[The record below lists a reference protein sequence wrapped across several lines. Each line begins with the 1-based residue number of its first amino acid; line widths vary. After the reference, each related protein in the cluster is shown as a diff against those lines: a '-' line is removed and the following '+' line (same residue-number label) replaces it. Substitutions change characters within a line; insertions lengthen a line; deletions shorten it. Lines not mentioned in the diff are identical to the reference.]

1 MPSPTEI
8 KEGKV
13 PKGLVETLAYAEENK
28 TAPMD
33 VENVIPI
40 ADKQVVNAENLIPK
54 QYVEP
59 DIGTS
64 ETDLTDY
71 AAGATEYKEPELEG
85 EEITAEDIRDSY
97 NLQKAGAL
105 EGDRYTSDGT
115 LIRVVSDEPKGEVLT
130 AYDIENSKNLQDAGA
145 EPGDQYVV
153 TEEGGELLKSGANDA
168 LRNFQYFYKK
178 GTAPIQEFSTWLEA
192 KFPFPK
198 VYLDETTGTAQTKTP
213 EEYYGI
219 DNFSQLPEEE
229 RRKIIIDKTNREI
242 DAEFDDFLPREDT
255 GSGLAGQVLGELDA
269 TDVFLG
275 KKVITGATAL
285 GAIHETTESL
295 YEKGKVEPF
304 ETIKG
309 SLYGFGG
316 STTLVGGGK
325 LVKKGY
331 EKATTTTKKSN
342 KILNDVER
350 IAAREVATGSTPI
363 DAVKLAKEELG
374 LSDAKFAVIMNKA
387 GRKPNIPTTQA
398 RAEKIIEDE
407 LALDSAIAK
416 GKSGVISKLFVS
428 IHDRVKDISP
438 AIAGRLRKF
447 EARLHINT
455 AQKLKRVEPFI
466 KMLKE
471 MKSPEFNKYLA
482 NGEWK
487 AAKGIMKSR
496 GYNTQ
501 ILDDVIDLLKTTHK
515 ELQEAG
521 RENLGEIVNYFP
533 RLVKDLGGLK
543 NALGSKERSRLN
555 KALEEVAKSRNKS
568 VSKLTIEEEA
578 EAIDKFMRGV
588 SYFKKGGP
596 RYTKKRQL
604 ERLDDRLLQYY
615 HNPEEA
621 LAMYIRNTVSDIER
635 RKFFGQASKN
645 TDQGLFNVE
654 DSIGNYI
661 ARESRKL
668 GDKDADI
675 LESLLN
681 ARFSGGEESMG
692 KLFGGLR
699 DAGYATTIANPI
711 SAITQIGDL
720 ANSGALFGLRNT
732 IKALFGKKNIKA
744 VDLGIQRTITEDLV
758 DPNWT
763 SNALN
768 KLFKLSGFNFVDRL
782 GKETTINA
790 ALLKFQKLAKTSK
803 GREQLRR
810 KYGEA
815 FGDEMD
821 TIISDLQK
829 GDLTTPRIKELAFSV
844 ISDVQPISRIEQPQ
858 LFNAHPTARL
868 AYMLKSFTIK
878 QWGVARNNVLK
889 EWQQGNKATAVKN
902 ATLLASYL
910 TVANTGAQIVK
921 DFFMGRDV
929 DPASIP
935 DRAVWALLGVYGGN
949 KYQMERFAQRGDIA
963 GLVVNLIKPPA
974 LDMLNLPSKAYKEFQ
989 DDERAKT
996 SIRSIP
1002 IVGPILYSWFG
1013 GGMEAYNE
1021 RQKKD

>member
-13 PKGLVETLAYAEENK
+13 PKGLIETLAYAEENK

-178 GTAPIQEFSTWLEA
+178 GTAPIQEFTTWLEA

-198 VYLDETTGTAQTKTP
+198 PYLEDAETGTIITKTP

-219 DNFSQLPEEE
+219 DSFSQLPEEE

-275 KKVITGATAL
+275 NKVITGATAL

-309 SLYGFGG
+309 GLYGFGG

-407 LALDSAIAK
+407 LALDSAITK
-416 GKSGVISKLFVS
+416 GKSSTLSKLITS
-428 IHDRVKDISP
+428 IHDRAKDISP
-438 AIAGRLRKF
+438 AFAGRLLRF
-447 EARLHINT
+447 EARLHYGTGDRLSIIN
-455 AQKLKRVEPFI
+455 PFI
-466 KMLKE
+466 KMIDKI
-471 MKSPEFNKYLA
+471 KSPDLNRHLL
-482 NGEWK
+482 NGNWK

-501 ILDDVIDLLKTTHK
+501 ILDDVTDLLKATHK
-515 ELQEAG
+515 ELKEAG
-521 RENLGEIVNYFP
+521 RENLGEITNYFP
-533 RLVKDLGGLK
+533 RLIKDLKGFK
-543 NALGSKERSRLN
+543 EAIGSTERGELN
-555 KALEEVAKSRNKS
+555 KVLEEVAKSRNKS
-568 VSKLTIEEEA
+568 ISQLTIEEEA
-578 EAIDKFMRGV
+578 EAIDKFFRNQA
-588 SYFKKGGP
+588 YLKKGGP
-596 RYTKKRQL
+596 RYTKKRKVDTVENNVL
-604 ERLDDRLLQYY
+604 EYY
-615 HNPEEA
+615 HNPA
-621 LAMYIRNTVSDIER
+621 HSLMMYVRNTVSDIER
-635 RKFFGQASKN
+635 RRFFGQMSKN
-645 TDQGLFNVE
+645 TDQGLF
-654 DSIGNYI
+654 DIDASIGNFV
-661 ARESRKL
+661 AREGRDLSVE
-668 GDKDADI
+668 DQDI
-675 LESLLN
+675 LKSLLN
-681 ARFSGGEESMG
+681 ARFRGGEESMG
-692 KLFGGLR
+692 SLFAKLR
-699 DAGYATTIANPI
+699 DSGYAMTIANFV
-711 SAITQIGDL
+711 SATTQIADL
-720 ANSGALFGLRNT
+720 AISSALYGLRNT
-732 IKALFGKKNIKA
+732 VRGLFGNKQIKA
-744 VDLGIQRTITEDLV
+744 VDLHLQRTIEEDLI
-758 DPNWT
+758 DPSWSART
-763 SNALN
+763 LN
-768 KLFKLSGFNFVDRL
+768 NLFRYSGFSTVDRL
-782 GKETTINA
+782 GKEATINA
-790 ALLKFQKLAKTSK
+790 ALIKYQKLAKTSK
-803 GREQLRR
+803 GRAQIR
-810 KYGEA
+810 KEYGEV
-815 FGDEMD
+815 FGDEMESV
-821 TIISDLQK
+821 IADLQNK
-829 GDLTTPRIKELAFSV
+829 TISSRIKEMAFSF
-844 ISDVQPISRIEQPQ
+844 ISDVQPVSRIEQSE
-858 LFNAHPTARL
+858 LFNAHPNARL
-868 AYMLKSFTIK
+868 AYMLKSFTLK
-878 QWGVARNNVLK
+878 QWGIVRNNVLK
-889 EWQQGNKATAVKN
+889 EWQKGNKAKAVKN
-902 ATLLASYL
+902 ATLLAAYL
-910 TVANTGAQIVK
+910 TVANTGVQVVK
-921 DFFMGRDV
+921 DFMMGRDINPE
-929 DPASIP
+929 DIP
-935 DRAVWALLGVYGGN
+935 DRALWALLGVYGGN
-949 KYQMERFAQRGDIA
+949 KYLAERYLQRGDIS
-963 GLVVNLIKPPA
+963 GLLFSLIAPPA
-974 LDMLNLPSKAYKEFQ
+974 ASLVDVPMDVYKQVTDDDKAIQ
-989 DDERAKT
+989 SLR
-996 SIRSIP
+996 IIP
-1002 IVGPILYSWFG
+1002 VIGPLAYSWFG